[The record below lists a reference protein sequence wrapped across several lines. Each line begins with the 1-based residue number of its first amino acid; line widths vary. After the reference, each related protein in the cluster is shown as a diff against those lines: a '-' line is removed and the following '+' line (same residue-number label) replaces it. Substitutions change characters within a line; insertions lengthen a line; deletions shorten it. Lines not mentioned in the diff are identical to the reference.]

1 MSVRKTGRVVVK
13 VNGSTY
19 KSLPGAAMQPGGVRR
34 THEMTSDGKSVY
46 TESDF
51 PGEVRAT
58 FPHVNGLGLIDLQ
71 NVAEGTV
78 EYVCDTGEVYVLPSA
93 SYAEAGDLENGNV
106 QITWRGDP
114 MVLS

>member
-1 MSVRKTGRVVVK
+1 MSSRKTGRVTVK

-34 THEMTSDGKSVY
+34 THETTSDGKTVY
-46 TESDF
+46 VESDF

-58 FPHVNGLGLIDLQ
+58 FPHVSGLGLIDLQ
-71 NVAEGTV
+71 SVVEGTV
-78 EYVCDTGEVYVLPSA
+78 EYVCDTGEVYILPSA

-106 QITWRGDP
+106 QVTFRGDP